1 MAASKSTH
9 QSNGASQSNQRQVI
23 TERSSTLLPFVTP
36 SFLFGVGDPQEGNLA
51 TPINSSRFTR
61 WFINQLPA
69 YRQGLS
75 PFQRGLQIGLSHGFW
90 LLGPFVALGP
100 LRDTGWALFAGLFST
115 IGVVAIAVLALSAYA
130 ASAPPPPIA
139 TLTTPQPP
147 TDLSTPQGWNAFSRG
162 FLYGG
167 MSGAVFAAVLLFIYT
182 L

>member
-1 MAASKSTH
+1 M
-9 QSNGASQSNQRQVI
+9 
-23 TERSSTLLPFVTP
+23 LLPFVTP
-36 SFLFGVGDPQEGNLA
+36 SFVFGVGDPQEGNLA

-69 YRQGLS
+69 YRHGLS

-100 LRDTGWALFAGLFST
+100 LRDTAWALFAGLFST
-115 IGVVAIAVLALSAYA
+115 IGVVVIAVLALSIYA

-167 MSGAVFAAVLLFIYT
+167 MSGAVFAAVLLLIYG

>member
-9 QSNGASQSNQRQVI
+9 RSSDSNQNNQRQAG
-23 TERSSTLLPFVTP
+23 TGRSPMLLPFVTP
-36 SFLFGVGDPQEGNLA
+36 SFVYEMGDPQEGNLA
-51 TPINSSRFTR
+51 TPINSSRFAR

-90 LLGPFVALGP
+90 LLGPFVTLGP

-115 IGVVAIAVLALSAYA
+115 IGVVIIAVLALLTYA
-130 ASAPPPPIA
+130 ASEPLPPIA

-147 TDLSTPQGWNAFSRG
+147 TDLSTPQGWEAFSRG

-167 MSGAVFAAVLLFIYT
+167 MSGAVFAVVLLFIYT